1 MSQRQR
7 ASQEVLAY
15 SKRRQLLSDIAK
27 DSKIIVVKDEKISFS
42 LRLAR
47 SNN

>member
-7 ASQEVLAY
+7 ASQEVLAHLK
-15 SKRRQLLSDIAK
+15 SRQFLSDIAK
-27 DSKIIVVKDEKISFS
+27 DSKIIVDKEEKISFS

-47 SNN
+47 SND